1 MFCTLYLQTKYMQ
14 FIVCNLYFAAPG
26 PAKTTV
32 PEDRDLLP
40 MDCNGFNPYHN
51 PNDIKRFNI
60 QRSDLLMD
68 EVELGSGNFG
78 CVKKGVFK
86 TESWGAEHFK
96 NRRWAVRASTDVAA
110 CVLFGFR
117 GQIDVAVKVLKNEN
131 EKLVKEEMMRE
142 AEIMH
147 QLSNPFIVRM
157 LGLCNADCLMLV
169 MEMASAGPLNKFL
182 SSNK

>member
-96 NRRWAVRASTDVAA
+96 NRRWAVRACGVRTP
-110 CVLFGFR
+110 CVYWCRCLCFVWIQGSDRR
-117 GQIDVAVKVLKNEN
+117 GRQGA
-131 EKLVKEEMMRE
+131 EERQRE
-142 AEIMH
+142 AGE
-147 QLSNPFIVRM
+147 
-157 LGLCNADCLMLV
+157 GGDD
-169 MEMASAGPLNKFL
+169 AGGRDHAPAE
-182 SSNK
+182 